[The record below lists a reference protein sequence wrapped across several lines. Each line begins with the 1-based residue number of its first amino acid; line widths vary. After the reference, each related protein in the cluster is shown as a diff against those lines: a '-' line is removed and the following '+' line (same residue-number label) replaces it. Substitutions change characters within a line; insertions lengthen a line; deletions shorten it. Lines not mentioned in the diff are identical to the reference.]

1 MGLWPV
7 TSLPEL
13 VFSRETG
20 TAQTRLAQALGL
32 LPMLGTLPSTP
43 AQLLPVGQESG
54 NHRSCLVSSC
64 LPLVDP
70 MLVLSQEEVLEPL
83 TSAPTLEIPPRE
95 EQNVC

>member
-32 LPMLGTLPSTP
+32 LPVLGTLPSMP
-43 AQLLPVGQESG
+43 ALLLPVGQESG
-54 NHRSCLVSSC
+54 NHRSGLVSSR

-70 MLVLSQEEVLEPL
+70 MLGLSREEVSEPL
-83 TSAPTLEIPPRE
+83 TPALTLGTPPKE
-95 EQNVC
+95 EQNVY

>member
-13 VFSRETG
+13 VFSHETG

-32 LPMLGTLPSTP
+32 LPVPGTLPSTP
-43 AQLLPVGQESG
+43 APLLPVGQESG
-54 NHRSCLVSSC
+54 NHRSCLVSSR

-70 MLVLSQEEVLEPL
+70 MLGLSREEVLEPL
-83 TSAPTLEIPPRE
+83 TPALTLGTPPKE
-95 EQNVC
+95 EQNVY

>member
-7 TSLPEL
+7 TSLPKL
-13 VFSRETG
+13 VFSREMG

-32 LPMLGTLPSTP
+32 LPVPGTLPSTP

-64 LPLVDP
+64 LPLVHP
-70 MLVLSQEEVLEPL
+70 MLVLHELSK
-83 TSAPTLEIPPRE
+83 TRAFTG
-95 EQNVC
+95 NTH

>member
-32 LPMLGTLPSTP
+32 LPVLGTLPSTP
-43 AQLLPVGQESG
+43 ALLLPVGQESG
-54 NHRSCLVSSC
+54 NHRSGLVSSR

-70 MLVLSQEEVLEPL
+70 MLGLSREVSEPL
-83 TSAPTLEIPPRE
+83 TPALTLGTPPKE
-95 EQNVC
+95 EQNVY